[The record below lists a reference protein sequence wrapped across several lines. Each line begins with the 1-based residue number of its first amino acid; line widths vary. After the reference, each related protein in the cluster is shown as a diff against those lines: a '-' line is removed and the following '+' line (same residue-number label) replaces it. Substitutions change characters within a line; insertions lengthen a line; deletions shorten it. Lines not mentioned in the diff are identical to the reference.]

1 MMIEWPEEVVVQRGQ
16 LTSRLFQGVGFAS
29 GQGGVAWGGLVI
41 CKSGSGGVGGWYG
54 HTRETTKAGGAHGD
68 DDAEI
73 AAPVRVQE

>member
-1 MMIEWPEEVVVQRGQ
+1 MQEIEDRMRA
-16 LTSRLFQGVGFAS
+16 SREFACSCLLEGVGFAS